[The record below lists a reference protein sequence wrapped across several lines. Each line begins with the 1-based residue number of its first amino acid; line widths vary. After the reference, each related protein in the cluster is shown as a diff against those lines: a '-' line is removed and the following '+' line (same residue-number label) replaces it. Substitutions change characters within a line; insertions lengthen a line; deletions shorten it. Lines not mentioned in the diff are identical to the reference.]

1 MSENKDKKINL
12 LKQMKDEGLIT
23 EQEYNEKIAI
33 VEKEEN
39 KITKQTTTKNNKKEK
54 DASQNSEQA
63 TEEKELG
70 FWDQIRQIKENKG
83 CFLGMNA
90 IECFLYSTILFVVSL
105 IVLLIIPKNL
115 NALMYGSIITISSL
129 VEGIILYSYN
139 RKELTEYYKKTSISE
154 IFSTVF
160 PKIKGHISY
169 AALMIVGFVIFCFVF
184 YNHSIIG
191 GNANTNDDNE
201 ITSDLWCGLYTKG
214 LSTLNMGALYV
225 FKNDLKEN
233 GSSICPPPNQCDM
246 GFTLEG
252 YVGVDVKFPNEEY
265 VKEWKKYEKTCI
277 IINGRMRFNEFRN
290 SYEIHNPRF
299 LNYAY

>member
-115 NALMYGSIITISSL
+115 NALMYGSIITIVSF
-129 VEGIILYSYN
+129 VQCIILYSYN
-139 RKELTEYYKKTSISE
+139 RKELTEYYKQTSLSE

-169 AALMIVGFVIFCFVF
+169 AALIIVGFVIFCFVA
-184 YNHSIIG
+184 YGENNKLPQPIQQIIKEQVVHLKNNG
-191 GNANTNDDNE
+191 LEEIADCLEDNLPKIISRELKTTTFTPTKNKYGDDAFTRNSE
-201 ITSDLWCGLYTKG
+201 RV
-214 LSTLNMGALYV
+214 V
-225 FKNDLKEN
+225 FLADVISL
-233 GSSICPPPNQCDM
+233 
-246 GFTLEG
+246 TLEYCG
-252 YVGVDVKFPNEEY
+252 
-265 VKEWKKYEKTCI
+265 EKS
-277 IINGRMRFNEFRN
+277 E
-290 SYEIHNPRF
+290 S
-299 LNYAY
+299 NYKGSGTSF